1 MLFILLSS
9 IAYAIVYETKSQSL
23 TQTIVRRWLSGWDK
37 RVKITIDHND
47 VDSDLTNFPVLIY
60 LSNSSGRNNDDVTF
74 VFNELIS
81 DANRKKIAV
90 TTSDKTTQCYVEIE
104 KWDASNEKAWLW
116 VKVPSISSTADTDL
130 YLYYDKDHADNPD
143 YVGDTGST
151 PAQNVWDSNYKG
163 VYHLQGDPTTPTST
177 NWGKTD
183 IGSSSTTSSHSRA
196 IGGTSPNVD
205 NLKIESISIYLG
217 AQTGNVRLAVYSGGQ
232 LDNPTS
238 AILLWDAGTVNPNGV
253 AGWYTVNNPSDGVSW
268 PKNTVTWL
276 AWKRNTGVAVYYHSS
291 SSQAGDFQTLR
302 GRNNNGFN
310 QDPSVAFPST
320 YGEQGTFSNAWYSM
334 YVNYEVEISDPL
346 KDSTSNQNNPTS
358 SGSMTSGDQVTG
370 KIDGSVDFDGA
381 DDFISMPNSES
392 LQFTNSLTIE
402 AWIRV
407 NSFGSGSDVDIILRK
422 GEGNPNDYQLAVN
435 DQKLALMI
443 EENDGGGLNSS
454 ASLSTLTWYYVV
466 GTWDGA
472 TRKVYID
479 GLENG
484 SGSKS
489 GSIVPDS
496 RAIYVGGRS
505 GTDLSNGIIDEV
517 RASDTSRNEAW
528 IKASYE
534 SGRDHLLGFGSEEIA

>member
-1 MLFILLSS
+1 
-9 IAYAIVYETKSQSL
+9 
-23 TQTIVRRWLSGWDK
+23 
-37 RVKITIDHND
+37 
-47 VDSDLTNFPVLIY
+47 
-60 LSNSSGRNNDDVTF
+60 
-74 VFNELIS
+74 
-81 DANRKKIAV
+81 
-90 TTSDKTTQCYVEIE
+90 
-104 KWDASNEKAWLW
+104 
-116 VKVPSISSTADTDL
+116 
-130 YLYYDKDHADNPD
+130 
-143 YVGDTGST
+143 
-151 PAQNVWDSNYKG
+151 
-163 VYHLQGDPTTPTST
+163 
-177 NWGKTD
+177 
-183 IGSSSTTSSHSRA
+183 
-196 IGGTSPNVD
+196 
-205 NLKIESISIYLG
+205 
-217 AQTGNVRLAVYSGGQ
+217 
-232 LDNPTS
+232 
-238 AILLWDAGTVNPNGV
+238 
-253 AGWYTVNNPSDGVSW
+253 
-268 PKNTVTWL
+268 
-276 AWKRNTGVAVYYHSS
+276 VAVYYHSS

-381 DDFISMPNSES
+381 DDFISMPNTES

-402 AWIRV
+402 AWIRL

-443 EENDGGGLNSS
+443 EESDGGGLNSS